1 MVNSKEFAARLEKM
15 LDFYELSASAFARA
29 IGIQPSGISHLI
41 SGRNKPSLDF
51 VMKVNS
57 VYQEVSLEW
66 LLYGK
71 GSFPSTKADTDV
83 KSVAPTPVKDNLV
96 ETALAEARIQSEQPT
111 KTSSAKAA
119 SVISKSVSR
128 IIICYT
134 DGTFEM
140 LHQDLA

>member
-1 MVNSKEFAARLEKM
+1 MVNSKEFAARLEKI
-15 LDFYELSASAFARA
+15 LTFYELSASAFARS

-71 GSFPSTKADTDV
+71 GAFPMTKVDTDV
-83 KSVAPTPVKDNLV
+83 KTAAPTPVDPAMAKHVHAVADT
-96 ETALAEARIQSEQPT
+96 ESEQFTLQTAP
-111 KTSSAKAA
+111 KDASASA
-119 SVISKSVSR
+119 KSVSKV
-128 IIICYT
+128 IICYT

-140 LHQDLA
+140 LNEA